1 MVVDQNAHHVH
12 MGGPLKED
20 PHTVIANRHSKSAM
34 TIQQESHLTVGRILQ
49 LRANHPTENLTAKAA
64 NVLAIASKNL
74 ISLTGNVMRV
84 HPEGRMAISE
94 VDSVKTK
101 VVQNRE
107 EDLPMATEE
116 IHLHRDH
123 ARHPDSGSLIQKVAT
138 KNSKNLTSLSK
149 KEMRDHLIPAGQDAI
164 QENPSVE
171 SVIVIR
177 AQVTKADR

>member
-1 MVVDQNAHHVH
+1 MADQSVHRVH
-12 MGGPLKED
+12 MVDHPKED
-20 PHTVIANRHSKSAM
+20 HPMVIANHLLKSAM

-49 LRANHPTENLTAKAA
+49 LRVKHPTENLTAKAA

-84 HPEGRMAISE
+84 HPEDRMAISE
-94 VDSVKTK
+94 VDSVKRK

-116 IHLHRDH
+116 IHLHRDR

-149 KEMRDHLIPAGQDAI
+149 KEMRDHLTHAGQDAT
-164 QENPSVE
+164 QENPSAE
-171 SVIVIR
+171 SVKAIR